1 MHELSITSYLV
12 ETVQNEAQARGA
24 TKVLSINLIAGARA
38 GVADDSIQF
47 YFEQLAPGT
56 LADGAQLNI
65 QHTPMRFY
73 CAGCASEYF
82 PSGANFDCP
91 VCGEVGVVT
100 DDGSALLIESIEIE

>member
-12 ETVQNEAQARGA
+12 ETVQNEAQAQGA
-24 TKVLSINLIAGARA
+24 TKVSSINLIAGERA
-38 GVADDSIQF
+38 GIVDDSIQF

-56 LADGAQLNI
+56 ILEGAHLNI

-73 CAGCASEYF
+73 CDGCASDYV
-82 PSGANFDCP
+82 PSGATFDCP
-91 VCGEVGVVT
+91 SCGQVGQVT

>member
-12 ETVQNEAQARGA
+12 EAVQNEAQQRGA
-24 TKVLSINLIAGARA
+24 SRVCAINLIAGARA
-38 GVADDSIQF
+38 GIVDDSVQF

-56 LADGAQLNI
+56 LAEGARLNI

-73 CAGCASEYF
+73 CAECATEYV
-82 PSGANFDCP
+82 PSAANFDCP
-91 VCGEVGVVT
+91 TCGRVGQVT